1 MSRFPAIAD
10 KQEAILAAALEL
22 FAERG
27 FHGTAV
33 PEIAERAGVGAG
45 TIYRYFENKESI
57 VNALFQRWKTA
68 LGAALVDEFPFDGAP
83 RAQIHHFVTRTIAF
97 AKKHPMALKFL
108 EAHHHAPYLD
118 AKSHMIEAQVLKPA
132 QAFFEHH
139 DRTKATRKVPPE
151 VLFAVAWGSLYT
163 LIRFHW
169 EGRAELTPKA
179 IEALE
184 ECIWDAIRRPDAK
197 P

>member
-1 MSRFPAIAD
+1 MKQAVAD
-10 KQEAILAAALEL
+10 RQEAILGAALEL

-45 TIYRYFENKESI
+45 TIYRYFESKEAI
-57 VNALFQRWKTA
+57 VNVLLQRWKIA
-68 LGAALVDEFPFDGAP
+68 LGAALVDGFPFDASP
-83 RAQIHHFVTRTIAF
+83 RAQIHHFVTRTIEF

-108 EAHHHAPYLD
+108 EAHHHQPYLD
-118 AKSHMIEAQVLKPA
+118 AKSRAVEEQVLEPA
-132 QAFFEHH
+132 KTFFEHQE
-139 DRTKATRKVPPE
+139 RTKATRKVSPE

-169 EGRAELTPKA
+169 EGRAELSPRN

-184 ECIWDAIRRPDAK
+184 ECIWDAIRRPEK
-197 P
+197 